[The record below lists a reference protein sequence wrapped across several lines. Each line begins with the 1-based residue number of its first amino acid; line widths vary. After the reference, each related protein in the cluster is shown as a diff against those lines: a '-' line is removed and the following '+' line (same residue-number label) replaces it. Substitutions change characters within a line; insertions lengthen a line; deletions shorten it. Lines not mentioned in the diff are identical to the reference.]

1 MRSLRIVSNSALSS
15 GALTHIVQDGLSA
28 TINILLPVL
37 AQAFGLSYAQVG
49 LLRGLK
55 SVVQATVEIGS
66 GWISERVGESQT
78 LAIGLVFSGIGYA
91 LMSFATGLT
100 LVTAGLIVVG
110 IGTAL
115 HHAPSSSL
123 IASNFGAGNRSS
135 ALGLY
140 NASGD
145 VGKLSL
151 SGGFSFAMGAG
162 LAWHQASL
170 FYAMPTV
177 LAAFAVFVISTQLR
191 SRAKAAREEEN
202 GQDDKSGLSRWG
214 VLDWRSFGVL
224 LATICIDNM
233 VQASVLV
240 FTAFLVLSKGL
251 PLWLAT
257 GSTVLLLV
265 GGVVGK
271 AVCGFLADRLG
282 VRPAFTLIQ
291 LLTALGLVALVFS
304 PNWLVALMLVP
315 LGAVVQ
321 GSTSITYGFAADLI
335 HPQRMA
341 RGYALLYAS
350 GSLAGALGPP
360 LFGLLADWT
369 VIGAAFYAMG
379 GITLLAIPLIFVLPQ
394 AAAAAATASATDGKA
409 D

>member
-1 MRSLRIVSNSALSS
+1 MNSRRIVFHSALSS

-37 AQAFGLSYAQVG
+37 AQTFGLSYAQVG
-49 LLRGLK
+49 LLRGVK
-55 SVVQATVEIGS
+55 SVVQSAVEMGS
-66 GWISERVGESQT
+66 GWISERIGESQT
-78 LAIGLVFSGIGYA
+78 LAVGLIFSGIGYA
-91 LMSFATGLT
+91 LMSFASGLI
-100 LVTAGLIVVG
+100 LVTVGLFVVG
-110 IGTAL
+110 VGTAL

-123 IASNFGAGNRSS
+123 IASNFASGNRSS

-145 VGKLSL
+145 VGKLIL
-151 SGGFSFAMGAG
+151 SGGFSFAMGVG

-170 FYAMPTV
+170 LYAVLTL
-177 LAAFAVFVISTQLR
+177 LAAFAVAVISSQLR
-191 SRAKAAREEEN
+191 SRAKAEREETGEQSTPN
-202 GQDDKSGLSRWG
+202 GISRWG
-214 VLDWRSFGVL
+214 VLNWRSFGVL

-233 VQASVLV
+233 VQTSVLV
-240 FTAFLVLSKGL
+240 FTAFLVLAKGL
-251 PLWLAT
+251 PIWLAT

-282 VRPAFTLIQ
+282 VRPAFSLIQ
-291 LLTALGLVALVFS
+291 VLTAIGLAALVVA
-304 PNWLVALMLVP
+304 PNWLIAVLLVP

-335 HPQRMA
+335 HPKRMA

-350 GSLAGALGPP
+350 GSFAAALGPP
-360 LFGLLADWT
+360 LFGALADWT
-369 VIGAAFYAMG
+369 AIGGAFYAMG
-379 GITLLAIPLIFVLPQ
+379 CVTLLAIPLIYVLPQ
-394 AAAAAATASATDGKA
+394 SASAEPSARDQP
-409 D
+409 